1 VAACGG
7 CTVNADCCAG
17 ESCIVAQ
24 GSTSGICGPCGGG
37 DAGTDAGP
45 TCALYGQNCMMNSDC
60 CDGVPCNSM
69 HCQYPP

>member
-24 GSTSGICGPCGGG
+24 GSTSGICGPCGAG
-37 DAGTDAGP
+37 DAG
-45 TCALYGQNCMMNSDC
+45 TCALYGQSCTVDANCCN
-60 CDGVPCNSM
+60 GVPCTNM
-69 HCQYPP
+69 RCQYAP